1 MSMPL
6 AFKAEPDRCALIV
19 FDMCNDFVAPGGS
32 FEVPGAEAIVP
43 NLKRLITFS
52 RSKNIPVIY
61 TQHIVR
67 EDLSDIGLIGEI
79 WPQIADLVRERRG
92 FVKGTEGMEIYEP
105 IKPDPR
111 DIIIEK
117 RRYSA
122 FAHTD
127 LDAVL
132 KGKKRDTLIIT
143 GVSTNIGPE
152 TTVRD
157 AVVRDYRVIFVSDC
171 TANKDLPD
179 MGWGVISADVARKV
193 SFSVLALAFCRVM
206 ACAELINEIG
216 S

>member
-1 MSMPL
+1 MPL
-6 AFKAEPDRCALIV
+6 TFKADPDSCALMI
-19 FDMCNDFVAPGGS
+19 FDMCNDFVSPGAS
-32 FEVPGAEAIVP
+32 FEVPGAAAIVP
-43 NLKRLITFS
+43 NLQSLISFC
-52 RSKNIPVIY
+52 RSKAIPVIY

-67 EDLSDIGLIGEI
+67 EDLCDIGLIGEI
-79 WPQIADLVRERRG
+79 WPQIADLVREKRG
-92 FVKGTEGMEIYEP
+92 FVKGAEGMEIYEP
-105 IKPDPR
+105 IKPRPQ

-132 KGKKRDTLIIT
+132 KGKKRDTLIVT

-171 TANKDLPD
+171 TANKDIPD
-179 MGWGVISADVARKV
+179 MGWGVISADVAKKV
-193 SFSVLALAFCRVM
+193 SFSVLALAFCRGL
-206 ACAELINEIG
+206 ASSELMNELG
-216 S
+216 Q

>member
-1 MSMPL
+1 MPIK
-6 AFKAEPDRCALIV
+6 FKAEADRCALMV

-32 FEVPGAEAIVP
+32 FEVPGAAEIVP
-43 NLKRLITFS
+43 NLRQLITFA

-61 TQHIVR
+61 TQHLVR

-79 WPQIADLVRERRG
+79 WPQIRDLVRERRG
-92 FVKGTEGMEIYEP
+92 FVKGAEGMEIYGP
-105 IKPDPR
+105 IKPEPR
-111 DIIIEK
+111 DTIIEK

-122 FAHTD
+122 FAYSD

-132 KGKKRDTLIIT
+132 KGKKRDTLIVT

-157 AVVRDYRVIFVSDC
+157 AVVRDYKVVFVSDC
-171 TANKDLPD
+171 TANKDIPD
-179 MGWGVISADVARKV
+179 MGWGVIPADLAKRV

-206 ACAELINEIG
+206 ASSELIAEL
-216 S
+216 SC